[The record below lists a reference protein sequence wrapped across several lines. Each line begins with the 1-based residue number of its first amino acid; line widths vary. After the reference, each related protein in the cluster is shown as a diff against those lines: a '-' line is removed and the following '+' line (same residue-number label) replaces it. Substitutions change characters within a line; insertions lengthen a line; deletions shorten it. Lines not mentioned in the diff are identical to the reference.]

1 MILVDFRRLFPMNFV
16 LTSLRDFYNMNTVTK
31 YLIYGPPQ
39 TLRRM
44 PEKLFEIEEP
54 KYLYQYRS
62 TVSGDEI
69 YVSVYEQYEKQ
80 MNATITLT
88 CILECNREYNRI
100 EMKKAGGR
108 MGFRG
113 SSLTEDKNI
122 EAIVAD
128 FVMDY
133 AKRFGLTI
141 QEEVEKKAPAPSET
155 AEE

>member
-1 MILVDFRRLFPMNFV
+1 
-16 LTSLRDFYNMNTVTK
+16 
-31 YLIYGPPQ
+31 
-39 TLRRM
+39 M

-54 KYLYQYRS
+54 KYLYTYKS
-62 TVSGDEI
+62 AVSGDEI

-88 CILECNREYNRI
+88 CILECNRDHNRI

-133 AKRFGLTI
+133 AKRFGLTL
-141 QEEVEKKAPAPSET
+141 QEEVEKKIPDSPET
-155 AEE
+155 EEE

>member
-1 MILVDFRRLFPMNFV
+1 
-16 LTSLRDFYNMNTVTK
+16 MNTVTK
-31 YLIYGPPQ
+31 YLIYGPSQ

-54 KYLYQYRS
+54 KYLYTYKS
-62 TVSGDEI
+62 NVSGDEI

-88 CILECNREYNRI
+88 CIIECNKDFNRV

-113 SSLTEDKNI
+113 SSLTEDKKI

-133 AKRFGLTI
+133 AKRFGLTL
-141 QEEVEKKAPAPSET
+141 QEEVEKKVPESPET
-155 AEE
+155 EE

>member
-1 MILVDFRRLFPMNFV
+1 
-16 LTSLRDFYNMNTVTK
+16 MNTVTK